1 MKFRA
6 ISFLAVLSLSACP
19 PPTPGNDGGKNEFD
33 AGNPPPI
40 DACSGGCAINQV
52 CNTDTRTC
60 IDGCAAKG
68 EFCDGGTCVKGS
80 SGDFACQQTVTQCN
94 GTTCSAG
101 QVACINGGC
110 ACLGTTRGATD
121 SCAPG
126 GQHCDGKNCN
136 SPKKYQ
142 QCTMTGAACPVGQ
155 VCSPVFGDDFAI
167 CVKTC
172 GMLGGTCALDEI
184 CDTGSNA
191 CLPSG
196 LFSDQY
202 CAQQRLEADGGTT
215 IVTVLPGNTCL
226 TRSGTGAFTETVP
239 TGNCSYALMT
249 FYDLGLYPFD
259 LCRAT
264 PRDGGQV
271 EGGNCKNEFTSL
283 TLATQCGTGLEC
295 ALTRGGDN
303 GVCMRMCN
311 ANPPRPGYTPQPACG
326 TGESCVNL
334 YRLSDPNDNA
344 VLGVCM
350 KSCNVFDPV
359 KSVCAPVGGTP
370 TSCVPTSADGRSVV
384 TPTGD
389 GVCVPQQPTV
399 AALGQPCPQTDA
411 FKGAVCDSAQVC
423 ASSGTADAVCTRV
436 CDVDCGGANAPAR
449 CASEVNATCPAG
461 RTCKRITSTT
471 GATMGFCQ

>member
-1 MKFRA
+1 MNFRA
-6 ISFLAVLSLSACP
+6 ISFLAVAAVLTLTACP
-19 PPTPGNDGGKNEFD
+19 TPNPGNDGGKTEFD

-40 DACSGGCAINQV
+40 DACSGGCAVNQY
-52 CNTDTRTC
+52 CDTDTRTC
-60 IDGCAAKG
+60 KDGCNNS
-68 EFCDGGTCVKGS
+68 CDGGTCAKV
-80 SGDFACQQTVTQCN
+80 GDNFTCVPVQTTCN
-94 GTTCSAG
+94 GVTCGPG
-101 QVACINGGC
+101 QVACINGKC
-110 ACLGTTRGATD
+110 ACLGTTRGSTD
-121 SCAPG
+121 TCA
-126 GQHCDGKNCN
+126 GQGEHCDGQNCVA
-136 SPKKYQ
+136 PKKYQ
-142 QCTMTGAACPVGQ
+142 QCTMTGAACPTGM

-172 GMLGGTCALDEI
+172 GMLGGTCALDEL
-184 CDTGSNA
+184 CDTGSGA

-196 LFSDQY
+196 LFGDQY
-202 CAQQRLEADGGTT
+202 CAKQRVEPDGGTS
-215 IVTVLPGNTCL
+215 ILTVSVGDTCL
-226 TRSGTGAFTETVP
+226 TRSGSGTFTETTP
-239 TGNCSYALMT
+239 TGNCTYSLFT

-259 LCRAT
+259 LCRPT

-303 GVCMRMCN
+303 GVCLRMCN
-311 ANPPRPGYTPQPACG
+311 ANPPRAGYVPQPACG

-350 KSCNVFDPV
+350 KSCNVFDPAR
-359 KSVCAPVGGTP
+359 STCAPIGSAP
-370 TSCVPTSADGRSVV
+370 ASCVPTAADGRTSV
-384 TPTGD
+384 TPTGE
-389 GVCVPQQPTV
+389 GVCVPQQQTIS
-399 AALGQPCPQTDA
+399 ALGQPCSQTDP

-423 ASSGTADAVCTRV
+423 AAAPTGGDAVCTRV
-436 CDVDCGGANAPAR
+436 CDVECGVAGAPAR
-449 CASEVNATCPAG
+449 CTTEVNATCPAG